1 MDPPA
6 PPQPGRGPWH
16 PGSLQHRAIK
26 PHVLL
31 VVGREAMAPQGHPTE
46 RQEEL
51 VPLAPLG

>member
-16 PGSLQHRAIK
+16 PGSLQHCAIK